1 MKPVTVETVRARIEQ
16 IGHAINTMPGGFT
29 LSINHQFELSCLQ
42 ELLALLETQPT
53 KSCEHSMFWD
63 ASGVGRC
70 SKCDI
75 PEHANVHYAD
85 AAEMEIAALRQ
96 RIAELDS
103 FRTAYMEWSDKT
115 DWVRTD
121 RRFDVVRPLGKHM
134 ADVLKAY
141 IEHLESRTV
150 TVKPEDADGVREE
163 GNQFLVV
170 RHPGK
175 VPVIK
180 HPVGQLEDYLLQIL
194 KADPLATI
202 DIVTNRYYGA
212 GGQFVKDA
220 DEYLHEMGIK
230 REAE

>member
-1 MKPVTVETVRARIEQ
+1 MTTDITELAQRARINAEC
-16 IGHAINTMPGGFT
+16 GEHLSPAETMELVEALEKSEKTSEARREAI
-29 LSINHQFELSCLQ
+29 
-42 ELLALLETQPT
+42 
-53 KSCEHSMFWD
+53 
-63 ASGVGRC
+63 
-70 SKCDI
+70 DI
-75 PEHANVHYAD
+75 THKRAARERDRAN
-85 AAEMEIAALRQ
+85 AAEETLEKAQGMEAYWKTQCRGITDHCEELQA
-96 RIAELDS
+96 RIAE
-103 FRTAYMEWSDKT
+103 
-115 DWVRTD
+115 
-121 RRFDVVRPLGKHM
+121 P
-134 ADVLKAY
+134 
-141 IEHLESRTV
+141 ESRTV

-202 DIVTNRYYGA
+202 DIVTHRYYGA
-212 GGQFVKDA
+212 GGQLVKDA

>member
-1 MKPVTVETVRARIEQ
+1 MDEELAKAEERI
-16 IGHAINTMPGGFT
+16 G
-29 LSINHQFELSCLQ
+29 EL
-42 ELLALLETQPT
+42 E
-53 KSCEHSMFWD
+53 
-63 ASGVGRC
+63 
-70 SKCDI
+70 
-75 PEHANVHYAD
+75 
-85 AAEMEIAALRQ
+85 
-96 RIAELDS
+96 S

-121 RRFDVVRPLGKHM
+121 RRFDVVKPLGKHL

-150 TVKPEDADGVREE
+150 TMMHEDADGVREE

-175 VPVIK
+175 MPVIK
-180 HPVGQLEDYLLQIL
+180 HPVGNLEDYLLQIL

-202 DIVTNRYYGA
+202 DIVTHRYYGV
-212 GGQFVKDA
+212 GGQFVKDS

-230 REAE
+230 WEAE